1 MLVATGL
8 KASVKNAVEMSKEET
23 LTAQQVRTNL
33 YEVLGEVNRVFLDID
48 GKRLSSEM
56 TKAQFDALQA
66 EALAAIERGAG
77 DEPYALATSSKYESR
92 VISFRVVY
100 PKVKTSKKSNKAF
113 AVKMREVLKLPQ
125 GVSVDD
131 VPYGENQKIRM
142 VGSSKDGEDRPF
154 VMVHGDPE
162 DMLISYV
169 GDAEEREFD
178 ETHGEDR
185 QGRVPMDPQPSSPP
199 ADTKELRDILDCVSV
214 ASWTDY
220 ATCLRLIWAMKQ
232 EGADDD
238 LIHSYCMKAGN
249 YGRTWVDNLCRNHKP
264 SPSSPS
270 IAFIR
275 KIARQDNKSRYI
287 ALAFPEDKPSVAATA
302 AVEELFQLTT
312 DEDTVIDNGRH
323 VSPMPDAP
331 TSAFKGTMG
340 LGKSVEVRRQIREK
354 LAAGVKSILIL
365 SARIA
370 LSNETHNMLKSSGFV
385 HYKDWNDENYKRQR
399 AKKEPLP
406 APPLLIMQVSPSLA
420 RIEAAEYEFVI
431 ADESEALLSML
442 SPSKKIYP
450 QRSTYLAVV
459 KTFERVVRSAKWV
472 VAMDAFL
479 TDRTMNVL
487 RALRP
492 QTKPLLVI
500 NPTKPHQYTY
510 EEFHKEQFVMK
521 LRSEI
526 TAGKRVACVW
536 GTKPM
541 ANAFHDWLTERKV
554 KNELYHA
561 DTDQKVATLHTADVN
576 SYWAPLQCVGYTSK
590 ISVGTNYT
598 ADPSFDFVAVHTYQ
612 GAAPARDAAQA
623 SRRARDNKEGR
634 FMLFME
640 GRVNSEAAK
649 VGIGLHKQE
658 ELWAADT
665 QVKRD
670 FLKSLDEDLG
680 EYTTLPEWLKHLLI
694 WNRNETAVNRVI
706 QAPLMR
712 RYMEEMG
719 ARPIS
724 AALEAETAEKK
735 KPDSAAPISLDDVM
749 DLDWE
754 QAEWIRRHR
763 HEATIADIYA
773 LKKLDL
779 SMFVKELNQ
788 PLWEAWLKNESVIRN
803 AYAVVHRTAKSM
815 LPDHKVIDLVPKD
828 IGRLGVVQTLGYDF
842 TKDWA
847 VKVSEV
853 PKLDL
858 NVFALREWT
867 EKDGP
872 EQYARE
878 LARALNGW
886 CGTSLAVERKRVRR
900 KEALAYE
907 YTLVHT
913 AKESVITQIR
923 PRETGADVFPPE

>member
-8 KASVKNAVEMSKEET
+8 RESYKNAVEMSNEE
-23 LTAQQVRTNL
+23 LLNAQRVRTNL
-33 YEVLGEVNRVFLDID
+33 YEVLGDVNRVFLDID
-48 GKRLSSEM
+48 GKRLPAEM
-56 TKAQFDALQA
+56 TKAEFDALQA
-66 EALAAIERGAG
+66 EAQAAIEAHVHEGS
-77 DEPYALATSSKYESR
+77 YALATSSKYEYR
-92 VISFRVVY
+92 VISFRLVL
-100 PKVKTSKKSNKAF
+100 PKIKTTKKSNKVF
-113 AVKMREVLKLPQ
+113 AEKMQKVIKLPD
-125 GVSVDD
+125 GVKVDA
-131 VPYGENQKIRM
+131 VPYGENQKIRV

-178 ETHGEDR
+178 ETRGEDR

-199 ADTKELRDILDCVSV
+199 ADTKEMRDILDCVSV

-238 LIHSYCMKAGN
+238 LVHTYCMKASN
-249 YGRTWVDNLCRNHKP
+249 YGRTWVNNLCRNHKP

-287 ALAFPEDKPSVAATA
+287 ALAFPEDKPSVAANA
-302 AVEELFQLTT
+302 AVEELLQLTT
-312 DEDTVIDNGRH
+312 DEDTLIDNGRY

-331 TSAFKGTMG
+331 TSAVKAIMGT
-340 LGKSVEVRRQIREK
+340 GKSVEMRRQIHEK
-354 LAAGVKSILIL
+354 MKAGVKSILIL

-370 LSNETHNMLKSSGFV
+370 LSNETNNMLKSSGFV
-385 HYKDWNDENYKRQR
+385 LYTDWKNENYKRQK

-406 APPLLIMQVSPSLA
+406 PPPLLIMQVSPSLA
-420 RIEAAEYEFVI
+420 LIGKAEYEFVI

-450 QRSTYLAVV
+450 MRSVYLDVV

-510 EEFHKEQFVMK
+510 EEYHKDQFVMK
-521 LRSEI
+521 LRSE
-526 TAGKRVACVW
+526 TMAGKRFAAVW

-541 ANAFHDWLTERKV
+541 ANAFHEWLDERKV
-554 KNELYHA
+554 KNQLYHA

-576 SYWAPLQCVGYTSK
+576 THWAPLQCVGYTSK

-640 GRVNSEAAK
+640 GRVNSEAAQ

-670 FLKSLDEDLG
+670 FLKSLGEDIG
-680 EYTTLPEWLKHLLI
+680 EYSTLPEWLKHLLI

-763 HEATIADIYA
+763 SEATIADIYA

-779 SMFVKELNQ
+779 SMFVRELNQ

-828 IGRLGVVQTLGYDF
+828 IGRLNVVQALGYDF

-878 LARALNGW
+878 LSRALNGW
-886 CGTSLAVERKRVRR
+886 CGTSLVVERKKVGGRTTRH
-900 KEALAYE
+900 YD
-907 YTLVHT
+907 YTLVHS
-913 AKESVITQIR
+913 AKESMVAQIR
-923 PRETGADVFPPE
+923 PRESAADVFPAE

>member
-1 MLVATGL
+1 MSVRVATGL
-8 KASVKNAVEMSKEET
+8 KASYKNAVEMSVKDT
-23 LTAQQVRTNL
+23 LTAQRVRDNM

-48 GKRLSSEM
+48 GKHLPVEM
-56 TKAQFDALQA
+56 TKAEFDALQA
-66 EALAAIERGAG
+66 EAQAAIEARVPEGA
-77 DEPYALATSSKYESR
+77 YALATSSKYEDR
-92 VISFRVVY
+92 VISFRLVL
-100 PKVKTSKKSNKAF
+100 PKVKTSKKSNKVF
-113 AVKMREVLKLPQ
+113 AEKMQTEIKLPD
-125 GVSVDD
+125 GVKVDA
-131 VPYGENQKIRM
+131 VPYGQNQKIRM

-169 GDAEEREFD
+169 GDAEERDFD
-178 ETHGEDR
+178 ENH
-185 QGRVPMDPQPSSPP
+185 VPMDPQPSSPP
-199 ADTKELRDILDCVSV
+199 ADTKELCDILDCVSV

-220 ATCLRLIWAMKQ
+220 ATCLRLIWAMKT

-238 LIHSYCMKAGN
+238 LVHTYCMKAAN
-249 YGRTWVDNLCRNHKP
+249 YGRKWVADLCRNHKP
-264 SPSSPS
+264 SPVSPS
-270 IAFIR
+270 IAYIR
-275 KIARQDNKSRYI
+275 KIARQDNKGRYI
-287 ALAFPEDKPSVAATA
+287 GLAFPEGKPSVAANA
-302 AVEELFQLTT
+302 AVEELLQLTT
-312 DEDTVIDNGRH
+312 DEDTIIDNGRF

-331 TSAFKGTMG
+331 TSAVKAIMGT
-340 LGKSVEVRRQIREK
+340 GKSVEMRRQIREK
-354 LAAGVKSILIL
+354 MKAGVKSILIL
-365 SARIA
+365 SARVA
-370 LSNETHNMLKSSGFV
+370 LSNETNNMLKSSGFV
-385 HYKDWNDENYKRQR
+385 LYTDWKNENYKRQR

-420 RIEAAEYEFVI
+420 LIGNAEYEFVI

-450 QRSTYLAVV
+450 QRNTYLAVV
-459 KTFERVVRSAKWV
+459 KTFERVMRSAKWV

-479 TDRTMNVL
+479 TDRTMNLL
-487 RALRP
+487 RTLRP

-500 NPTKPHQYTY
+500 NPTKPHQYVY
-510 EEFHKEQFVMK
+510 QEFRKDDYVMK

-526 TAGKRVACVW
+526 AAGKRVACVW

-541 ANAFHDWLTERKV
+541 ADAFHEWLNERNV

-576 SYWAPLQCVGYTSK
+576 THWAPLQCVGYTSK

-598 ADPSFDFVAVHTYQ
+598 ADPSFDFVAVHTWQ
-612 GAAPARDAAQA
+612 GAAPARDAIQA

-634 FMLFME
+634 FILCME
-640 GRVNSEAAK
+640 GRVNDEAAQ
-649 VGIGLHKQE
+649 VGIGMHKQE
-658 ELWAADT
+658 ELWNKDT
-665 QVKRD
+665 EVKRN
-670 FLKSLDEDLG
+670 FLRSLGEDLG
-680 EYTTLPEWLKHLLI
+680 EYTTLPEWLKSLLI

-719 ARPIS
+719 ARPLA
-724 AALEAETAEKK
+724 AALKAETAEKK
-735 KPDSAAPISLDDVM
+735 KPNHAAHISLDDVA

-754 QAEWIRRHR
+754 EAEWIRRHR

-779 SMFVKELNQ
+779 SMFVKEMNQ
-788 PLWEAWLKNESVIRN
+788 PLWETWLKNESVIRN

-815 LPDHKVIDLVPKD
+815 LPNHRVIDLVSKD
-828 IGRLGVVQTLGYDF
+828 IGRLQVVQTLGYDF

-847 VKVSEV
+847 IKVSEV
-853 PKLDL
+853 QKLDL

-878 LARALNGW
+878 LARAVNGW
-886 CGTSLAVERKRVRR
+886 CGTSLAVERKKVGGRTTRH
-900 KEALAYE
+900 YE

-913 AKESVITQIR
+913 AKESIITQIR
-923 PRETGADVFPPE
+923 PRETAADVFPPE

>member
-8 KASVKNAVEMSKEET
+8 KASYTNAVEMSKEET

-33 YEVLGEVNRVFLDID
+33 YELLGKVNRVFLDID
-48 GKRLSSEM
+48 GKRLPTEM
-56 TKAQFDALQA
+56 TKSEFDALQD
-66 EALAAIERGAG
+66 EARAAIEKGAG
-77 DEPYALATSSKYESR
+77 DEPYALATSSKYEAR

-113 AVKMREVLKLPQ
+113 AVKMRSVLKLPQ
-125 GVSVDD
+125 GIHIDD

-154 VMVHGDPE
+154 VIIHGDPE

-178 ETHGEDR
+178 EKH
-185 QGRVPMDPQPSSPP
+185 VPMDPQPSSPP
-199 ADTKELRDILDCVSV
+199 ADMKELCDILDCVSV

-220 ATCLRLIWAMKQ
+220 ATCLRLIFAMKT

-238 LIHSYCMKAGN
+238 LVHTYCMKAGN
-249 YGRTWVDNLCRNHKP
+249 YGRKWVADLCRKHKP
-264 SPSSPS
+264 SPTTPS
-270 IAFIR
+270 IAYIR

-287 ALAFPEDKPSVAATA
+287 GIAFPEDKPSVAANA
-302 AVEELFQLTT
+302 AVEELLQLTT
-312 DEDTVIDNGRH
+312 DEDTIIDNGRY

-331 TSAFKGTMG
+331 TLANKAIMG
-340 LGKSVEVRRQIREK
+340 MGKSVEMRRQIHEK
-354 LAAGVKSILIL
+354 MAAGVKSILIL
-365 SARIA
+365 SARVA
-370 LSNETHNMLKSSGFV
+370 LSNETNNMLKSSGFV
-385 HYKDWNDENYKRQR
+385 LYTDWKNENYKLQR

-420 RIEAAEYEFVI
+420 LIGKAEYEFVI

-450 QRSTYLAVV
+450 QRSTYLDVV
-459 KTFERVVRSAKWV
+459 RVFERVMRDAKWV
-472 VAMDAFL
+472 LAMDAFL

-500 NPTKPHQYTY
+500 NPTKPHQYVY
-510 EEFHKEQFVMK
+510 EEFRKDDFVMK

-541 ANAFHDWLTERKV
+541 ADAFHEWLTERKV
-554 KNELYHA
+554 LNQLYHA
-561 DTDQKVATLHTADVN
+561 DTDQKVATLHTSDVN
-576 SYWAPLQCVGYTSK
+576 TYWAPLQCVGYTSK

-598 ADPSFDFVAVHTYQ
+598 ADPSFDLVAVHTWQ
-612 GAAPARDAAQA
+612 GAATARDAAQA

-634 FMLFME
+634 FMLCME
-640 GRVNSEAAK
+640 GKVNSEAARIG
-649 VGIGLHKQE
+649 VGLHKQE
-658 ELWAADT
+658 ELWKTDT
-665 QVKRD
+665 EVKRE
-670 FLKSLDEDLG
+670 FLRSLGEDLG
-680 EYTTLPEWLKHLLI
+680 EYSTLPQWLKTLLI
-694 WNRNETAVNRVI
+694 WNRNETAVNRVV

-719 ARPIS
+719 ARPLN
-724 AALEAETAEKK
+724 AALEASAEKK
-735 KPDSAAPISLDDVM
+735 KPVSVAPISLDDVM

-773 LKKLDL
+773 LKKMDL
-779 SMFVKELNQ
+779 SMFVTEMNQ

-828 IGRLGVVQTLGYDF
+828 IGRLEFVHTLGYDF

-886 CGTSLAVERKRVRR
+886 CGTGLAVERKKVGGRTTRH
-900 KEALAYE
+900 YD

-913 AKESVITQIR
+913 AKGSVVAQIR
-923 PRETGADVFPPE
+923 PRETCATVFIAE

>member
-1 MLVATGL
+1 MLVASGL
-8 KASVKNAVEMSKEET
+8 KASYTNAVEMSKEET

-56 TKAQFDALQA
+56 TKAEFDALQA

-169 GDAEEREFD
+169 GDAEEVDFD
-178 ETHGEDR
+178 ENH
-185 QGRVPMDPQPSSPP
+185 VPQDPQPSSPP
-199 ADTKELRDILDCVSV
+199 ADTKELCDILDCVSV

-220 ATCLRLIWAMKQ
+220 ATCLRLIYAMKT

-238 LIHSYCMKAGN
+238 LVHTYCMKAGN
-249 YGRTWVDNLCRNHKP
+249 YGRKWVADLCRSHKP
-264 SPSSPS
+264 SPTTPS

-287 ALAFPEDKPSVAATA
+287 RLAFPEDKPIVAANA
-302 AVEELFQLTT
+302 AVEELLQLTT
-312 DEDTVIDNGRH
+312 DDDTVIDTGRH

-340 LGKSVEVRRQIREK
+340 LGKSVESRRQIREK
-354 LAAGVKSILIL
+354 MAAGVKSILIL
-365 SARIA
+365 SARVA
-370 LSNETHNMLKSSGFV
+370 LSNETHNMLKPLGFV
-385 HYKDWNDENYKRQR
+385 HYKDWNDENYKRQK

-420 RIEAAEYEFVI
+420 RIGKAEYEFVI
-431 ADESEALLSML
+431 ADESEALCSML

-450 QRSTYLAVV
+450 QRSTYLEVV
-459 KTFERVVRSAKWV
+459 KVFERVMRSAKWV
-472 VAMDAFL
+472 LAMDAFL
-479 TDRTMNVL
+479 TDRTMNML

-492 QTKPLLVI
+492 DTKPLLVI
-500 NPTKPHQYTY
+500 NPTKPHEYVY
-510 EEFHKEQFVMK
+510 EEFRKDDYVMK

-536 GTKPM
+536 GTRPM
-541 ANAFHDWLTERKV
+541 GDAFHEWLDKRGV
-554 KNELYHA
+554 KNQLYHA

-576 SYWAPLQCVGYTSK
+576 TYWAPLQCVGYTSK

-598 ADPSFDFVAVHTYQ
+598 ADPSFDFVAVHTWQ
-612 GAAPARDAAQA
+612 GAAPAREAIQSAY
-623 SRRARDNKEGR
+623 RARKNKEGR
-634 FMLFME
+634 FLLCME
-640 GRVNSEAAK
+640 GMVNNETAK

-658 ELWAADT
+658 ELWNTDT
-665 QVKRD
+665 EVKRS
-670 FLKSLDEDLG
+670 FLRSIGEDLG
-680 EYTTLPEWLKHLLI
+680 EYSTLPEWLKSLLI
-694 WNRNETAVNRVI
+694 WNRNETAVNRVV
-706 QAPLMR
+706 QAQLMR

-719 ARPIS
+719 VRPLN
-724 AALEAETAEKK
+724 AALEAEPAEKK

-754 QAEWIRRHR
+754 QSEWIRRHR
-763 HEATIADIYA
+763 HEATVADIYA

-779 SMFVKELNQ
+779 STFVREMNQ

-803 AYAVVHRTAKSM
+803 AYAVVHRSAKSM
-815 LPDHKVIDLVPKD
+815 LPNHKVIDLVPKD
-828 IGRLGVVQTLGYDF
+828 IGRLELVQTLGYDF

-867 EKDGP
+867 QKDGP

-878 LARALNGW
+878 LARAVNGW
-886 CGTSLAVERKRVRR
+886 CGSGLAVERKKVGGRTTRH
-900 KEALAYE
+900 YE

-913 AKESVITQIR
+913 AKESIVNQIR
-923 PRETGADVFPPE
+923 PRETCATAFPAE

>member
-1 MLVATGL
+1 MLVASGL

-33 YEVLGEVNRVFLDID
+33 YEVLGDVNRVFLDID

-178 ETHGEDR
+178 EKH
-185 QGRVPMDPQPSSPP
+185 VPMDPQPSSPP
-199 ADTKELRDILDCVSV
+199 ADTKEMCDILDCVSV

-220 ATCLRLIWAMKQ
+220 NTCLRLIWAMKT

-238 LIHSYCMKAGN
+238 LVHAYCMKANN
-249 YGRTWVDNLCRNHKP
+249 YGRKWVADLCRNHKP
-264 SPSSPS
+264 SPTSPS
-270 IAFIR
+270 IAYIR

-287 ALAFPEDKPSVAATA
+287 GLAFPEDKPSVAANA
-302 AVEELFQLTT
+302 AVEELLQLTT
-312 DEDTVIDNGRH
+312 DEDTLIDNGRY
-323 VSPMPDAP
+323 VSPMPEAP
-331 TSAFKGTMG
+331 TSAVKAIMGT
-340 LGKSVEVRRQIREK
+340 GKSVEMRRQIHEK
-354 LAAGVKSILIL
+354 MAAGVKSILIL
-365 SARIA
+365 SARVA

-385 HYKDWNDENYKRQR
+385 HYKDWNDENYKRQK

-420 RIEAAEYEFVI
+420 RIGKAEYEFVI

-442 SPSKKIYP
+442 TPSKKIYP
-450 QRSTYLAVV
+450 QRSTYLEVV
-459 KTFERVVRSAKWV
+459 KVFERVVRDAKWV

-479 TDRTMNVL
+479 TDRTMNLL

-492 QTKPLLVI
+492 ATKPLLVI
-500 NPTKPHQYTY
+500 NPTKPHQYVY
-510 EEFHKEQFVMK
+510 EEFRKDDFVMK

-526 TAGKRVACVW
+526 MAGKRVACVW

-541 ANAFHDWLTERKV
+541 ADAVHEWLTERKV
-554 KNELYHA
+554 VNQLYHA

-576 SYWAPLQCVGYTSK
+576 TYWAPLQCVGYTSK

-598 ADPSFDFVAVHTYQ
+598 ADPSFDFVAVHTWQ

-634 FMLFME
+634 FMLCME
-640 GRVNSEAAK
+640 GMVCNKTARIGV
-649 VGIGLHKQE
+649 GLHKQE
-658 ELWAADT
+658 ELWNTDNE
-665 QVKRD
+665 VKRD
-670 FLKSLDEDLG
+670 FLRSLGEDLG
-680 EYTTLPEWLKHLLI
+680 EYSTLPEWLKSLLI

-719 ARPIS
+719 ARPLN

-779 SMFVKELNQ
+779 SMFVREMNQ

-815 LPDHKVIDLVPKD
+815 LPNHKVIDLVPKD
-828 IGRLGVVQTLGYDF
+828 IGRLELVQTLGYDF

-853 PKLDL
+853 PKVDL

-878 LARALNGW
+878 LARAVNGW
-886 CGTSLAVERKRVRR
+886 CGSGLAVERKRVRR

-913 AKESVITQIR
+913 AKESVVTQIR
-923 PRETGADVFPPE
+923 PRETCATAFPPE

>member
-1 MLVATGL
+1 
-8 KASVKNAVEMSKEET
+8 
-23 LTAQQVRTNL
+23 
-33 YEVLGEVNRVFLDID
+33 
-48 GKRLSSEM
+48 
-56 TKAQFDALQA
+56 
-66 EALAAIERGAG
+66 
-77 DEPYALATSSKYESR
+77 LATSSKYEDR
-92 VISFRVVY
+92 IISFRLVL

-113 AVKMREVLKLPQ
+113 AEKMQKEIKLPD
-125 GVSVDD
+125 GVKVDA

-154 VMVHGDPE
+154 VIVHGDPE

-169 GDAEEREFD
+169 GDAEQREFD
-178 ETHGEDR
+178 ETH
-185 QGRVPMDPQPSSPP
+185 VPMDPQPSSPP
-199 ADTKELRDILDCVSV
+199 ADTKEMCDILDCVSV

-220 ATCLRLIWAMKQ
+220 AICMRLIFAMKT

-238 LIHSYCMKAGN
+238 LVHTYCMKAGN
-249 YGRTWVDNLCRNHKP
+249 YGRTWVNNLCRSHKP
-264 SPSSPS
+264 SPTAPS
-270 IAFIR
+270 IAYIR

-287 ALAFPEDKPSVAATA
+287 ALAFPEDKPSVAANA
-302 AVEELFQLTT
+302 AVEELLQLTT
-312 DEDTVIDNGRH
+312 DEDTLIDTGRY
-323 VSPMPDAP
+323 VSPMPEAP
-331 TSAFKGTMG
+331 TSAVKAIMGT
-340 LGKSVEVRRQIREK
+340 GKSVEMRRQIREK
-354 LAAGVKSILIL
+354 MAAGVKSILIL
-365 SARIA
+365 SARVA
-370 LSNETHNMLKSSGFV
+370 LSNETNNMLKSSGFV
-385 HYKDWNDENYKRQR
+385 LYTDWKNENYKRQR

-420 RIEAAEYEFVI
+420 LIGKAEYEFVI

-450 QRSTYLAVV
+450 QRSVYLDVV
-459 KTFERVVRSAKWV
+459 KVFERVVRSAKWV

-479 TDRTMNVL
+479 TDRTMNLL

-510 EEFHKEQFVMK
+510 EEFRKDDFVMK
-521 LRSEI
+521 LRSE
-526 TAGKRVACVW
+526 TMAGKRFAAVW

-541 ANAFHDWLTERKV
+541 ADAFHEWLDKRGV
-554 KNELYHA
+554 KNQLYHGE
-561 DTDQKVATLHTADVN
+561 TDQKVATLHTADVN
-576 SYWAPLQCVGYTSK
+576 TYWAPLQCVGYTSK

-598 ADPSFDFVAVHTYQ
+598 ADPSFDFVAVHTWQ

-634 FMLFME
+634 FMLCME
-640 GRVNSEAAK
+640 GMVNNETAK

-658 ELWAADT
+658 DLWNKDT
-665 QVKRD
+665 EVKRA
-670 FLKSLDEDLG
+670 FLKSLGEDIG
-680 EYTTLPEWLKHLLI
+680 EYSTLPEWLKHLLI

-779 SMFVKELNQ
+779 SMFVRELNQ

-815 LPDHKVIDLVPKD
+815 LPNHKVIDLVPKD
-828 IGRLGVVQTLGYDF
+828 IGRLELVQTLGYDF

-847 VKVSEV
+847 IKVSEV

-878 LARALNGW
+878 LARAVNGW
-886 CGTSLAVERKRVRR
+886 CGSSLAVERKKVGGRTTRH
-900 KEALAYE
+900 YE

-923 PRETGADVFPPE
+923 PRETCATAFPPE